1 MHFRILTLILLSII
15 FCAKCNAQN
24 SITGYFKLLKN
35 QTIRLTGFN
44 GMGIYTI
51 DSTKA
56 NEQGSFSLTYSDSDL
71 GMGYITA
78 ADNKPYFVVLEKEN
92 IELKG
97 ELLNNPETVMV
108 VKGFENKAFVRYA
121 KDHAKR
127 EQAMRAWD
135 YLQKMYQTEV
145 VFSTQ
150 KTIKQFIEA
159 ERMRIYREDNDFLSK
174 LPNSSYMRWYLPTR
188 KLISSVSTIAQYKT
202 EEIHATIA
210 AFRKIEYADPR
221 LYKSGLLKD
230 AIESHYWL
238 LENRGL
244 PLDSIFKDMDFSTD
258 RILQSISKDERIFN
272 ETAKYLFEYFEK
284 HSLFE
289 SAEHLALEALTQQNI
304 PLYTNL
310 SKQLETYRKM
320 KKGNTAPD
328 IYFSGDVLKNGISV
342 SQPNRLSKLES
353 NYKVLIFGASWCS
366 ACSEEMAQLLP
377 LYEKWKTKGV
387 EVIFISLD
395 TDKKVFQSYTSVM
408 PFFSFCD
415 YKKWDTQAAQDYFVY
430 SSPTIYL
437 LDKSNKIILRPQS
450 VKVLNSW
457 IDLYKK

>member
-1 MHFRILTLILLSII
+1 MHLRILNLIVLSII
-15 FCAKCNAQN
+15 FCTKCNAQN
-24 SITGYFKLLKN
+24 SITGYFRLLKN
-35 QTIRLTGFN
+35 QTIRLIGFN

-51 DSTKA
+51 DSTKT
-56 NEQGSFSLTYSDSDL
+56 NEQGNFVVAYSDSDL

-121 KDHAKR
+121 KDHSKR

-135 YLQKMYQTEV
+135 YLQKMYQTELI
-145 VFSTQ
+145 FSTQ
-150 KTIKQFIEA
+150 KSIKQFIEA

-174 LPNSSYMRWYLPTR
+174 LPDSSYMRWYLPIR

-202 EEIHATIA
+202 EEIPATIA
-210 AFRKIEYADPR
+210 ALRKIKYADPR

-238 LENRGL
+238 LENRGIS
-244 PLDSIFKDMDFSTD
+244 LDSIFKDMDVSTD
-258 RILQSISKDERIFN
+258 CILQSISKDEKIFN
-272 ETAKYLFEYFEK
+272 ETVKFLFDYFEK

-304 PLYTNL
+304 SLYTNL
-310 SKQLETYRKM
+310 SKQLESYRKM

-328 IYFSGDVLKNGISV
+328 IYFSGDVLKHGISV

-353 NYKVLIFGASWCS
+353 NYKMLIFGASWCS
-366 ACSEEMAQLLP
+366 ACSEEMAYLLP

-408 PFFSFCD
+408 PFISFCD
-415 YKKWDTQAAQDYFVY
+415 YKKWDTQAAKDYFVY
-430 SSPTIYL
+430 SSPTLYF
-437 LDKSNKIILRPQS
+437 LDKNNKIILRPQS
-450 VKVLNSW
+450 VKALDSW
-457 IDLYKK
+457 IDLNIK